1 MTEPVGLL
9 LAAGSA
15 SRFGADK
22 LLHVLPNGVAIGI
35 AAATSL
41 IQALPNSIAVVKPGD
56 SVLIKAFVKLGMK
69 VIENPRADEGM
80 ATSLAAGVNATSDA
94 SGWLIA
100 LADMPWIKPATICAL
115 AEKLNNGASM
125 VAPMYENQRGHPV
138 GFSSYW
144 REQLQALTGD
154 KGARDLITKNAY
166 ELELLMTEDAGVLQD
181 IDYLRDVKN
190 Y

>member
-1 MTEPVGLL
+1 MTQPIGIL

-15 SRFGADK
+15 SRFGTDK
-22 LLHVLPNGVAIGI
+22 LLHPLPDGIAIGI
-35 AAATSL
+35 ASATAL
-41 IQALPNSIAVVKPGD
+41 IQALPHSIAVVKPGD
-56 SVLIKAFVKLGMK
+56 QLLINAYTKLGLK
-69 VIENPRADEGM
+69 VIENPRAHEGM
-80 ATSLAAGVNATSDA
+80 GTSLAAGVNATADA
-94 SGWLIA
+94 SGWLIT
-100 LADMPWIKPATICAL
+100 LADMPKIKPATICAL
-115 AEKLNNGASM
+115 AEKLNNGASI
-125 VAPMYENQRGHPV
+125 VAPVFESQRGHPV

-144 REQLQALTGD
+144 REQLQSLTGD